1 MSVYVISSYVD
12 RASISK
18 HFPRKKNAAKYFS
31 TLFSIDI
38 PILLKKFLQEAPKFQ
53 FSKFQYIHH
62 FFDIYINVE
71 AKVFGLL

>member
-38 PILLKKFLQEAPKFQ
+38 PILLKKFLQEAPKF
-53 FSKFQYIHH
+53 
-62 FFDIYINVE
+62 
-71 AKVFGLL
+71 